1 MGRKKRPFYRIVV
14 ADSRSPRDGRFI
26 EEIGY
31 YNPLTHPAT
40 VEVDE
45 ARALYWLGVGAQP
58 TETVKSLLRRKGI
71 IMRFHLQKQGLSPEK
86 IEEEMKK
93 WEVLQLEKQRKL
105 EAELAAQKGQAAEAT
120 PEPEA
125 KEAEAEA
132 TKPQESTSGT
142 EEKAETNSEPSEASS
157 VKKEETAPSAEA
169 EAESKNE

>member
-1 MGRKKRPFYRIVV
+1 MAVRLRLRRMGRKKRPFYRIVV

-40 VEVDE
+40 VEVNED
-45 ARALYWLGVGAQP
+45 RALYWLGVGAEP

-71 IMRFHLQKQGLSPEK
+71 ILRFHLQKQGLPPEK

-105 EAELAAQKGQAAEAT
+105 EAELAAQKGGT
-120 PEPEA
+120 PEESVQPEA
-125 KEAEAEA
+125 ETESETTEAETPAESEPTEAASSEQDVAASSDNAEAE
-132 TKPQESTSGT
+132 
-142 EEKAETNSEPSEASS
+142 
-157 VKKEETAPSAEA
+157 KKEE
-169 EAESKNE
+169 